1 EDVNWIGD
9 GKLEGAARDGLP
21 VYVRVRSTRAPRPAT
36 LFAISG
42 GVEVVLADGEEGVA
56 PGQAC
61 VIYDSADDH
70 ARLLGGG
77 TIKASARDDVSS
89 AARSNAA
96 ATVTA

>member
-1 EDVNWIGD
+1 MF
-9 GKLEGAARDGLP
+9 
-21 VYVRVRSTRAPRPAT
+21 AT
-36 LFAISG
+36 PD

-77 TIKASARDDVSS
+77 TIKASVRETAAFD
-89 AARSNAA
+89 AARTAP
-96 ATVTA
+96 ATVSA

>member
-1 EDVNWIGD
+1 
-9 GKLEGAARDGLP
+9 

-36 LFAISG
+36 LLATPQ
-42 GVEVVLADGEEGVA
+42 GVEVVLDDGEEGVA

-77 TIKASARDDVSS
+77 TIKSS
-89 AARSNAA
+89 ASGGVSPGTRAHTA